1 MIAREKLYFSKDM
14 IKLRFWFL
22 WFVTVRIGWRSMKMW
37 AILLLLLGIVI
48 EANQCQYPVYLTW
61 AGVWQKYNWLCPLPL
76 QGCKLTKESQPI
88 SHLQVHGEYLPKG
101 RVSFTK
107 PNNAKNCSVSR
118 TDFHKIFQLL
128 MWHIACYRDNFFS
141 PTIITTGSYSHN
153 YLARAWIITDTC
165 WHGTSYG

>member
-1 MIAREKLYFSKDM
+1 
-14 IKLRFWFL
+14 
-22 WFVTVRIGWRSMKMW
+22 MW
-37 AILLLLLGIVI
+37 AILLLGIVI

-141 PTIITTGSYSHN
+141 PTIITTGSYIHN
-153 YLARAWIITDTC
+153 YLARAWDYNWYVLTRDQLQLIDGSSGWKMLELRTANR
-165 WHGTSYG
+165 